1 MSNLSW
7 KELEKML
14 LDIEITLNN
23 RPLKYLEDD
32 TQFRV
37 LTPNTL
43 GFGEETLYLAGD
55 INMIERDLGKR
66 AKYAKKCKT
75 SAWDRWKGEY
85 LKSIL
90 ERHNMGFRKESRP
103 ALAIRDV
110 VIIKG
115 KE

>member
-1 MSNLSW
+1 MSNLSS

-43 GFGEETLYLAGD
+43 GFGEETFNLAGD
-55 INMIERDLGKR
+55 INMKR
-66 AKYAKKCKT
+66 AKYVKKCKT